1 MPCQRTK
8 RIYGLRPSKY
18 AIQFGAETVNWGVG
32 VVGVN
37 QQVASTKYQQKN
49 HVTVL
54 THSIT

>member
-1 MPCQRTK
+1 M
-8 RIYGLRPSKY
+8 
-18 AIQFGAETVNWGVG
+18 QFNLGQKLLIGGVG
-32 VVGVN
+32 VVGDN